1 MLQQGPK
8 DKLFDSDVVSLI
20 VISTCIHIC
29 WVKWL
34 SSDVVPLQ
42 TDATR
47 LKTITKR
54 RNTNID
60 EYEMKK
66 GYNKT
71 QNDNEEMQKDL
82 KGMQNDYKEIQYDY

>member
-34 SSDVVPLQ
+34 SSDVVQLQ
-42 TDATR
+42 TDATW

-54 RNTNID
+54 RNTNI
-60 EYEMKK
+60 EMKK
-66 GYNKT
+66 GCHKT
-71 QNDNEEMQKDL
+71 QNDNEVMQKDF
-82 KGMQNDYKEIQYDY
+82 KGMQKDYKER

>member
-34 SSDVVPLQ
+34 SSDVVQLH
-42 TDATR
+42 TDATW

-54 RNTNID
+54 HNRNI
-60 EYEMKK
+60 EMKK
-66 GYNKT
+66 GCHKT

-82 KGMQNDYKEIQYDY
+82 KGMQKDYKER